1 MIFRQLFDR
10 KSCTYTY
17 LLADEASREALLIDP
32 VRELIDRDV
41 ALLEELGLKLRY
53 VLDTH
58 VHADHVTAAGLLR
71 QRLGAKTA
79 VSAEAGAPCAD
90 LRLEHGATLQVG
102 AIHVEARHTP
112 GHTSGDITY
121 VVREGDAMMAFTGD
135 ALLIR
140 GCGRTDFQEGD
151 SATLFHSVH
160 THILSLP
167 DATRIYPAHDYKGRT
182 LTTVGEEKQF
192 NPRLGGGR
200 TVEEF
205 VAIMDALDLDPPAMI
220 SDAVPANLQCGNPSA
235 DVARPA
241 PAPSWAPV
249 VRTAEGIPEV
259 DAPWARA
266 HAHEVRVIDV
276 REPGELVELPSLE
289 GAENVPLGDL
299 AEALRSWLPSRD
311 PAAPVLLVCRSGRR
325 SGVAA
330 RMMEEDGYRRV
341 ASVGGGMLV
350 ARDPSR

>member
-17 LLADEASREALLIDP
+17 LLADETTHEALLIDP
-32 VRELIDRDV
+32 VRELVDRDV
-41 ALLEELGLKLRY
+41 ELLTELGLTLRF

-71 QRLGAKTA
+71 QRLGARTA
-79 VSAEAGAPCAD
+79 VSADAGAPCAD
-90 LRLEHGATLQVG
+90 VRLEHGATLQVG
-102 AIHVEARHTP
+102 AVHVEARHTP
-112 GHTSGDITY
+112 GHTSGDVTY
-121 VVREGDAMMAFTGD
+121 VVRDADATMAFTGD

-151 SATLFHSVH
+151 SRTLYHSVH
-160 THILSLP
+160 THIFSLP

-182 LTTVGEEKQF
+182 VTTVGEEKQF

-200 TVEEF
+200 TVDEF
-205 VAIMDALDLDPPAMI
+205 VTIMDALDLDPPEMI
-220 SDAVPANLQCGNPSA
+220 SDAVPANLQCGNPIA

-241 PAPSWAPV
+241 PVPSWAPL
-249 VRTAEGIPEV
+249 VRTSEGIPEV
-259 DAPWARA
+259 DGVWARE

-276 REPGELVELPSLE
+276 REPDELAALPSLD

-299 AEALRSWLPSRD
+299 AEALQSWLPSRD

-325 SGVAA
+325 SGIAA

-341 ASVGGGMLV
+341 ASVAGGMMELHEN
-350 ARDPSR
+350 